1 MVRPSSLFA
10 RPAWTA
16 LALMS
21 ICVCASA
28 QPVLEEIIVTATKRS
43 ESMQSVALSIS
54 AISGEELRERG
65 ITEFFDYAATIPNL
79 SFGAATDGIL
89 SNRSIS
95 LRGIEGTNTTGFYI
109 DDTPITETIDP
120 RILDLERI
128 EVLRGPS
135 GTLYGARSLGGT
147 IRQITRRPDPT
158 AADGWIRAEL
168 SATSQS
174 GDPNYLVSGSFNA
187 PLNDRAAIILSGL
200 FEDRGGVFDRRIGA
214 ISNHLASPA
223 DLSGPPAAVIR
234 DVDGQQVAAAQVHFL
249 VEPTDRLSIAARVL
263 YQNSEIDGFPLA
275 DVDPDNY
282 HHNREF
288 DIDETG
294 EDNWSLFALNLNY
307 ATDTGTFTSATSWFD
322 RETFEVEDSS
332 SFINFLQA
340 LPASLDGFGLFEVI
354 GVRPVT
360 SPIFQELNFE
370 TFVQEMRFASDLAGD
385 WNFVAGA
392 FYQDTG
398 DDEAY
403 KPRNYARGLND
414 NFAALQNTLGIP
426 GPLEAIWPFGDLVFT
441 YDRPSDVEEL
451 GVFGEVTVALNEKF
465 SIVLGSRWFDT
476 RVSFSE
482 QQAGLATGVPL
493 ADDQPLSG
501 VPAATGKQ
509 NEDGFIFKGSIKY
522 QARDGLFLYASI
534 AEGFRL
540 GGANGTIP
548 DALGCPQNLADLGL
562 QNFDTSSYQSDDLI
576 SYEAGLKADLNA
588 ATRLNAT
595 LFLID
600 FEGIQQRVQLEC
612 GFQFRGNFGAARSQG
627 VELELTARPRD
638 NLQFALNLGYTDAQ
652 FTETVAGINQD
663 GDRLQFV
670 PEWTAALVV
679 DNVWPSALF
688 GMDLFLRADLRYV
701 GESVSRVNATITPR
715 IRDAYEQVGLRI
727 GIANERYKATL
738 FARNLTDKI
747 ANLGDNRS
755 IAAETPG
762 RPRLVVS
769 RPRTI
774 GLELGVFF

>member
-1 MVRPSSLFA
+1 MLRLFSESTRFGWIALILTGICAGA
-10 RPAWTA
+10 R
-16 LALMS
+16 
-21 ICVCASA
+21 A
-28 QPVLEEIIVTATKRS
+28 QPALEEIIVTATKRS
-43 ESMQSVALSIS
+43 ESMQTLPMSIS
-54 AISGEELRERG
+54 AISGEDLRERG
-65 ITEFFDYAATIPNL
+65 VTEFFDYAVTIPNL

-147 IRQITRRPDPT
+147 IRQITRRPDPS

-168 SATSQS
+168 SATGES
-174 GDPNYLVSGSFNA
+174 GDPNYLVSGSFNI
-187 PLNDRAAIILSGL
+187 PLSDTAAVIVSGIY
-200 FEDRGGVFDRRIGA
+200 EDKGGVFDRRIGTIA
-214 ISNHLASPA
+214 NHLAAPA
-223 DLSGPPAAVIR
+223 DLGGPPSAIR
-234 DVDGQQVAAAQVHFL
+234 KDVDGQQLTAAQAHL
-249 VEPTDRLSIAARVL
+249 LLKPNDRLSLTVRAL
-263 YQNSEIDGFPLA
+263 YQQSEIDGFPLA
-275 DVDPDNY
+275 DASTDNF
-282 HHNREF
+282 HHNRDF
-288 DIDETG
+288 DIDESG
-294 EDNWSLFALNLNY
+294 KDEWSLFTLNFNY
-307 ATDTGTFTSATSWFD
+307 EMELGTLTSATSWFG

-340 LPASLDGFGLFEVI
+340 LPGAAGGFGLFDVI

-360 SPIFQELNFE
+360 SPIFQDLNFE
-370 TFVQEMRFASDLAGD
+370 TFVQEVRFASDLAGR

-392 FYQDTG
+392 FYQDTH

-414 NFAALQNTLGIP
+414 NFAALQQALGIP

-441 YDRPSDVEEL
+441 YDRPSDVEEYGL
-451 GVFGEVTVALNEKF
+451 FGELTFDLNETF
-465 SIVLGSRWFDT
+465 SVVVGSRWFDT

-482 QQAGLATGVPL
+482 QQAGLAAGLPL

-501 VPAATGKQ
+501 VPAATGEQ
-509 NEDGFIFKGSIKY
+509 NEDGFIFKGSIEF
-522 QARDGLFLYASI
+522 QPREGLFLYGSI

-548 DALGCPQNLADLGL
+548 ATLGCPQNLMDLGL
-562 QNFDTSSYQSDDLI
+562 QNFDTSSYRSDDLV
-576 SYEAGLKADLNA
+576 SYEAGVKADLTA
-588 ATRLNAT
+588 TTRLNAAA
-595 LFLID
+595 FLID

-627 VELELTARPRD
+627 VEVELTTRPQEH
-638 NLQFALNLGYTDAQ
+638 LQILLNLGYTDAR

-670 PEWTAALVV
+670 PEWTAALVL
-679 DNVWPSALF
+679 DRLWPGALF
-688 GMDLFLRADLRYV
+688 GMDLFLRADLSYV
-701 GESVSRVNATITPR
+701 GESVSRVNATTTPR
-715 IRDAYEQVGLRI
+715 TRDAYEQVGLRI
-727 GIANERYKATL
+727 GLSNERYKATL
-738 FARNLTDKI
+738 FVRNLTDKI

-762 RPRLVVS
+762 RPRWVVS
-769 RPRTI
+769 RPRTV
-774 GLELGVFF
+774 GLELGAYF